1 MQYDKTD
8 MQAKANKWLENNE
21 GHEDFDEVQSLL
33 VKIGDMPEGQR
44 LQRFLTNLHTFIKGT
59 RLTVTLTQEEEAE
72 KAVVVASLV
81 EIMDRLPTLSFPRTR
96 TAENF
101 EAKVET
107 AIKERRKSA

>member
-8 MQAKANKWLENNE
+8 MQAKANKWLDTNE

-44 LQRFLTNLHTFIKGT
+44 LQRFLSNLHTFIKGT

-72 KAVVVASLV
+72 KAVIVASLV
-81 EIMDRLPTLSFPRTR
+81 EIMTAVPNLVMPRIR
-96 TAENF
+96 TTENF
-101 EAKVET
+101 ETKVED
-107 AIKERRKSA
+107 AIKDRRKSA